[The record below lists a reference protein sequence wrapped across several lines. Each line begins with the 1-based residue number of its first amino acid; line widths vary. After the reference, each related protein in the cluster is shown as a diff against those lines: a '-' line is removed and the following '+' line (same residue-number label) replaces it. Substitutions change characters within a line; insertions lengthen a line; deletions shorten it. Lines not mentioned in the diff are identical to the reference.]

1 MKVKIKF
8 FAAPREAV
16 GRSEIE
22 QELPAGATVRQLLDE
37 LTTQHPVLCRYVEA
51 MNMAVNRRYV
61 DLDAELRDGDVVA
74 CVPPVGGG

>member
-1 MKVKIKF
+1 MKVKVKF
-8 FAAPREAV
+8 FAAPREV
-16 GRSEIE
+16 IGRSEIE

-37 LTTQHPVLCRYVEA
+37 ILAQYPALCRHVEA

-61 DLDAELRDGDVVA
+61 ELDAELRDGDTVA

>member
-1 MKVKIKF
+1 MKVTIRF
-8 FAAPREAV
+8 FAAPREAI

-22 QELPAGATVRQLLDE
+22 QELPEGATVRQLLDRIIA
-37 LTTQHPVLCRYVEA
+37 QYPVLCRHVEA

-61 DLDAELRDGDVVA
+61 ELDARLQDGDTVA